1 MEKPDCNG
9 KKPPVRQTIGK
20 VTSELTS
27 HAKIFGIKIFR
38 AGRERCE
45 AICPATKL
53 KTKINL
59 TLLCN
64 LIYITPARRTRKR
77 PTNHRHQ
84 RRRSRR
90 PVASPGD
97 HFSEISGWAQL
108 FSRPAPPY

>member
-1 MEKPDCNG
+1 MGKPDCTG
-9 KKPPVRQTIGK
+9 EKPPVRPTIGK

-27 HAKIFGIKIFR
+27 HAKILGIKILR

-77 PTNHRHQ
+77 PTNQ

-97 HFSEISGWAQL
+97 LFSEISGWAQL